1 MLTALTVTQFLDDTA
16 SNSPAPGGGSVSALA
31 AALGAALT
39 SMVCRLTIGKKKY
52 AEVQSE
58 MESILRRSETIRE
71 KATALIDEDTAAFNR
86 VMAAFGLPKETEEE
100 KAKRTAAVQ
109 EATKDAT
116 RVPLRLMEV
125 TAEAIILVKDVAA
138 RGNQNSLSDAGVAAL
153 VLSAACDGAALN
165 VRINLGG
172 LTDQVFISSTRDT
185 MDRIA
190 ATVSAQTSEIL
201 ANVRAV
207 L

>member
-1 MLTALTVTQFLDDTA
+1 MLTNLTLTQFLDETA
-16 SNSPAPGGGSVSALA
+16 SNSPAPGGGSISALA

-52 AEVQSE
+52 ADVQPE
-58 MESILRRSETIRE
+58 MESILKRSEAIRQQ
-71 KATALIDEDTAAFNR
+71 ATALIDEDTAAFNR
-86 VMAAFGLPKETEEE
+86 VMAAFALPKETDEE
-100 KAKRTAAVQ
+100 KAKRTAAIQ
-109 EATKDAT
+109 AATKDAT

-125 TAEAIILVKDVAA
+125 TADAMGLVKDVAA

-153 VLSAACDGAALN
+153 VLSAACEGAALN

-172 LTDQVFISSTRDT
+172 LTDQEFVASTRAT

-190 ATVSAQTSEIL
+190 TIVSGQAAEIL
-201 ANVRAV
+201 AGVRSKI
-207 L
+207 